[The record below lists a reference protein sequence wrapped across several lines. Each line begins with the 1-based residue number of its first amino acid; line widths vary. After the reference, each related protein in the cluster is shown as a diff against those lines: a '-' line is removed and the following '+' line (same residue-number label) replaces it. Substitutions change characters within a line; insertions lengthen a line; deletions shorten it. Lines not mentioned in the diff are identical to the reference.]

1 MENCLVIREISKSRK
16 QRLLHQFPNEVQQE
30 GENRNVQ
37 LGGIEYFVCI
47 D

>member
-1 MENCLVIREISKSRK
+1 LVILEINKSRK
-16 QRLLHQFPNEVQQE
+16 QRHLQQFPNEVQQE

-37 LGGIEYFVCI
+37 LGGVEYFVYI